1 MLELLLERGADAETV
16 PSHLTFA
23 LHHMMDHV
31 RPPAAFAP
39 RMLLIAPKLR
49 TQIVMLLI
57 AHGADANKVGI
68 DPSFGMEMATGLEMC
83 ARRGRVDAV
92 KFLLENGARADD
104 RLNGPKALVACMYGP
119 VRPNTK
125 YIYVDPFAARA
136 DHMGVARLLLV
147 HGCDPTRVV
156 DKKIDPLR
164 HAPDFIDTSRDS
176 GSTVRC
182 IARSRGDFQE
192 FAELFDEH
200 PRVQKKLARRR
211 CGNCQGEAPLVV
223 SPFQLCAGCES
234 VSYCSR
240 DCQKAHWRRT
250 HRLTCKFFRKAKSV
264 DRKFLGLAKAVDD
277 FAISNPQIPGVELNF
292 TNSQT
297 GEVAIAHRDYM
308 NPESTR
314 DAITAFMASWATGAG
329 YAGSF
334 VRDPNGDV

>member
-1 MLELLLERGADAETV
+1 
-16 PSHLTFA
+16 
-23 LHHMMDHV
+23 
-31 RPPAAFAP
+31 
-39 RMLLIAPKLR
+39 
-49 TQIVMLLI
+49 MLLI
-57 AHGADANKVGI
+57 AHGADPNKVGI
-68 DPSFGMEMATGLEMC
+68 DPGFGMEMATGLEMC
-83 ARRGRVDAV
+83 ARRGRIDAV
-92 KFLLENGARADD
+92 KFLLKNGARADD
-104 RLNGPKALVACMYGP
+104 RLNGPKALVACMYALSAP
-119 VRPNTK
+119 PHLNRFFWE
-125 YIYVDPFAARA
+125 DQFAFCA

-156 DKKIDPLR
+156 DKKVDTLR
-164 HAPDFIDTSRDS
+164 HPPTFIDTSRDS

-182 IARSRGDFQE
+182 ISRARGDFHE